1 MKRTC
6 CLHNCGCCKL
16 LLIISSSEPRA
27 SNGNE
32 EENGKTEKHKKQK
45 KSAFVFTAA
54 LTDVR
59 QVSLVRQISE
69 SGVTSLKQQ
78 CGGKQIRIGICFFIP
93 APTSTSH
100 WAKRDGPLDHRT
112 EHPQSKNCEYQQE
125 RRTGRFRGGATTSQ
139 GQCPTPQH
147 GRYS

>member
-16 LLIISSSEPRA
+16 LLIINSSEPRA

-32 EENGKTEKHKKQK
+32 EKNGKTENKKQK
-45 KSAFVFTAA
+45 KSAFVCTAA

-59 QVSLVRQISE
+59 QISE
-69 SGVTSLKQQ
+69 AGVTSLKQQ
-78 CGGKQIRIGICFFIP
+78 GGGKQTRIGICFFIP
-93 APTSTSH
+93 APRSTSH
-100 WAKRDGPLDHRT
+100 WAKGDGPLDHRT
-112 EHPQSKNCEYQQE
+112 EHPQSNCEYQQE

-139 GQCPTPQH
+139 GQRPTPRH
-147 GRYS
+147 GCYF